1 MIDGDAKVTSRIPE
15 ERVEEIRKAVD
26 IVDVISDY
34 VQLKK
39 QGRNYFGLC
48 PFHGENTPS
57 FSVSMDKQIFHCF
70 GCGAGGNVYTFL
82 MDLDGLTFPEA
93 LLKTAQRVGI
103 QIDLGQED
111 ERRSKPTSEHEQAI
125 EAHELVKKL
134 YHHFLLNTK
143 EGQDALQ
150 YLENRGINRS
160 VIEKFQIGWSLP
172 SWDFTVKWLRKRGL
186 SIELM
191 EKAGLVIR
199 REGSDEYVDRFR
211 NRIMFPIEDSKGKT
225 VAFSGRALNDE
236 NPKYLNSPETFIFHK
251 SDILY
256 HLAKARQAIR
266 KKQQVVLFE
275 GFADV
280 IAAET
285 AGVGNGVATMGTALT
300 PSHIQTIKRLADRV
314 LICYDGDKAGKAAAF
329 KAGEMFQK
337 AGLDINISLIPD
349 QLDPDDYIREY
360 GSEKFQR
367 EVIEASVTFMSYKIQ
382 YFRQGK
388 NMNHEGDKLRYIEE
402 VVKEISNLS
411 NPIEKEH
418 YLKQISDE
426 FSISLDVLRSQES
439 KQTTVQKKIQQ
450 HESPIPVVQN
460 SSSGWSSNKL
470 VPAYVV
476 AERRLLFYASRNT
489 MVIDRIQK
497 ELVDS
502 GFYIDEHQALFTYLL
517 GWQEEGHNLD
527 PGGFL
532 HYLPD
537 KKLRKYWI
545 EIEMMKINEELSEKE
560 LQDYVA
566 EVLKHRKMLKIK
578 EKQLEAKEAERK
590 KDYHQAAMIAMEIL
604 QLRKM
609 LH

>member
-1 MIDGDAKVTSRIPE
+1 VTSRIPE
-15 ERVEEIRKAVD
+15 EKVEEIRTSVD

-70 GCGAGGNVYTFL
+70 GCGAGGNVFTFL

-93 LLKTAQRVGI
+93 LSKTAQRVGI
-103 QIDLGQED
+103 QIDIEQD
-111 ERRSKPTSEHEQAI
+111 DQQQPKTSSEHEQMI
-125 EAHELVKKL
+125 QAHELVKKL

-143 EGQDALQ
+143 EGQDALL
-150 YLENRGINRS
+150 YLENRGINRNA
-160 VIEKFQIGWSLP
+160 IERFQIGWSLP

-186 SIELM
+186 PLELM

-225 VAFSGRALNDE
+225 VAFSGRAIGDE
-236 NPKYLNSPETFIFHK
+236 NPKYLNSPETLIFHK
-251 SDILY
+251 SDVLF
-256 HLAKARQAIR
+256 HLSKARQAIR
-266 KKQQVVLFE
+266 KQHQVVLFE

-285 AGVGNGVATMGTALT
+285 AGVGNGVATMGTALSS
-300 PSHIQTIKRLADRV
+300 SHIQAIKRLTDRV
-314 LICYDGDKAGKAAAF
+314 LICYDGDKAGKSAAF

-337 AGLDINISLIPD
+337 DGLNVNISLIPD
-349 QLDPDDYIREY
+349 QLDPDDYIREF
-360 GSEKFQR
+360 GSDKFQR
-367 EVIEASVTFMSYKIQ
+367 EIIGASVTFMSYKIH

-388 NMNHEGDKLRYIEE
+388 NMNHEGDRLRYIEE
-402 VVKEISNLS
+402 VVKEISKLS

-418 YLKQISDE
+418 YLKHMSDE
-426 FSISLDVLRSQES
+426 FSIPLDALRSQES
-439 KQTTVQKKIQQ
+439 KQISSLNKIQKPEITPQ
-450 HESPIPVVQN
+450 LIQN
-460 SSSGWSSNKL
+460 QSSGWSSNKL
-470 VPAYVV
+470 APAYVV

-489 MVIDRIQK
+489 MVIERIQK

-517 GWQEEGHNLD
+517 GWHEEGHNLD
-527 PGGFL
+527 SGAFL

-590 KDYHQAAMIAMEIL
+590 KDYHQAAVIAMEIL